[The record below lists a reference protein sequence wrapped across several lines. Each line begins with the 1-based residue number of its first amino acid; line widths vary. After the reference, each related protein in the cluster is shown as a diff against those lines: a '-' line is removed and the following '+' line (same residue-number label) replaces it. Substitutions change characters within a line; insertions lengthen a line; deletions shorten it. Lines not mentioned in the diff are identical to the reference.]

1 MSIKFKFLIIFIFS
15 VIILNAQEFYG
26 GITAGMTASQVAGD
40 VCSGYDK
47 AGLYAGVYANLKV
60 SKKSVFQLEIDYIQ
74 KGSRLVPK
82 EENGY
87 QLYKLNLQYIDVPV
101 LYKYII
107 SKRFTVEIG
116 PVYGVFIKKYEEAN
130 FSNELA
136 GKPFNT
142 HNLSV
147 VVGMYYYITDNF
159 MFNLRSSN
167 SVIPIRE
174 HTSGATRFFNRG
186 QYNDVLI
193 FAFVYQF
200 LRSK

>member
-1 MSIKFKFLIIFIFS
+1 MLSGFL
-15 VIILNAQEFYG
+15 LNAQEFYG

-47 AGLYAGVYANLKV
+47 AGLYAGIYANLKV

-87 QLYKLNLQYIDVPV
+87 QSYKLYLQYIDIPV

-130 FSNELA
+130 FSNEVA

-200 LRSK
+200 

>member
-1 MSIKFKFLIIFIFS
+1 MKVNFLIIFLLSGFL
-15 VIILNAQEFYG
+15 LNAQEFYG

-82 EENGY
+82 EENDY
-87 QLYKLNLQYIDVPV
+87 QSYKLYLQYIDVPV

-130 FSNELA
+130 FSNEVA
-136 GKPFNT
+136 GKPFNI

-147 VVGMYYYITDNF
+147 VVGMYYYITENF

>member
-1 MSIKFKFLIIFIFS
+1 MSMKVNFLIIFLLSGFL
-15 VIILNAQEFYG
+15 LNAQEFYG
-26 GITAGMTASQVAGD
+26 GITAGMTATQVAGD

-47 AGLYAGVYANLKV
+47 AGLYAGIYANLKV

-74 KGSRLVPK
+74 KGSRWVPNEK
-82 EENGY
+82 NDY
-87 QLYKLNLQYIDVPV
+87 QSYKLNLQYIDVPV

-107 SKRFTVEIG
+107 SQRFTVEIG
-116 PVYGVFIKKYEEAN
+116 PVYGFFIKDYEEAN

-147 VVGMYYYITDNF
+147 IVGMYYYITDNF

>member
-1 MSIKFKFLIIFIFS
+1 MKANFLIIFLLSGFL
-15 VIILNAQEFYG
+15 LNAQEFYG
-26 GITAGMTASQVAGD
+26 GITAGMTATQVAGD

-74 KGSRLVPK
+74 KGSRRLPK
-82 EENGY
+82 KKNNY
-87 QLYKLNLQYIDVPV
+87 APLYKLNLQYIDVPV

-116 PVYGVFIKKYEEAN
+116 PVYSLFIKYYEYPPDA
-130 FSNELA
+130 A

-147 VVGMYYYITDNF
+147 VVGMYYYIT
-159 MFNLRSSN
+159 
-167 SVIPIRE
+167 
-174 HTSGATRFFNRG
+174 
-186 QYNDVLI
+186 
-193 FAFVYQF
+193 
-200 LRSK
+200 